1 MKATPCNWTRV
12 ERVER
17 IVMLVAI
24 VVVLLDVLV
33 WRP

>member
-1 MKATPCNWTRV
+1 MNPCNWTRV

-17 IVMLVAI
+17 IIMLVCAI
-24 VVVLLDVLV
+24 VVLLDVLV

>member
-1 MKATPCNWTRV
+1 MKVFPCNWTPV

-17 IVMLVAI
+17 IVMLLCMI
-24 VVVLLDVLV
+24 VLLLDLFV